1 MRGFSLR
8 AELRIPERRAATG
21 SRETLPASEPLEIV
35 YASPPM
41 PRVPCAICNAPT
53 ATRPEN
59 PFAPFCSARCKTV
72 DLGKWL
78 DGVYRVPVATDDI
91 AEDGETPFF
100 DPEVHS

>member
-1 MRGFSLR
+1 MQ
-8 AELRIPERRAATG
+8 
-21 SRETLPASEPLEIV
+21 LPASEPLEIV
-35 YASPPM
+35 YSSPPM